1 VRTRRGRAYPGASAV
16 PDARRAEYQDL
27 PRAPLEF
34 MPVTIEVAVTE
45 TESEKKAQV
54 ALAELVGSNSDLVA
68 SAVGN
73 AATGLIS
80 KSTNLGDL
88 KIDPDP
94 AELARTLEHARAGY
108 YDALVAA
115 QTGSASSKQDLER
128 NLALEKDKYNEARR
142 VAGLEQIK

>member
-1 VRTRRGRAYPGASAV
+1 M
-16 PDARRAEYQDL
+16 
-27 PRAPLEF
+27 EF

-54 ALAELVGSNSDLVA
+54 ALAELVGGNSDLVA

-80 KSTNLGDL
+80 KSATLSDIKL
-88 KIDPDP
+88 EPEP
-94 AELARTLEHARAGY
+94 AESAGSLEQARAGY

-115 QTGSASSKQDLER
+115 QNGSAQSKRDLER
-128 NLALEKDKYNEARR
+128 KLALEKDKYNEARR
-142 VAGLEQIK
+142 QAGLEQIK